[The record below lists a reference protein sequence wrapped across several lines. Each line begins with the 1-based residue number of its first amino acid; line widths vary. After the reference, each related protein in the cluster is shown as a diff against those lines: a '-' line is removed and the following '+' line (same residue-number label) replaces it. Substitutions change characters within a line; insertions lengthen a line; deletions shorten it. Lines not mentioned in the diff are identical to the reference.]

1 MPDYYNVTVADEG
14 SDGKTY
20 FTKVGVAWPQRDDAK
35 SFMKIKLAALPVN
48 GELILFAP
56 KEDDNGSS

>member
-1 MPDYYNVTVADEG
+1 MSEYYNVTVAEEG
-14 SDGKTY
+14 KDGKTY

-35 SFMKIKLAALPVN
+35 SFMKIQLTALPVN

-56 KEDDNGSS
+56 KDSDDGD